1 MPKCRKRASAVA
13 AIVAAS
19 VVALA
24 APGWCQAPARAL
36 EQPPPTGE
44 VSVPDNTDG
53 AAGGAAPANRL
64 PAVPSAPKPKSAA
77 APVRSASAAPN
88 AAKEKEP
95 SDQSGDAVDS
105 PFGEFGGKSNHG
117 PININ
122 SDQLNLDYKN
132 NTVFFTGHVHAVQSG
147 SELTSN
153 TLQVKYGKDF
163 HQVQEMVADGDVRMS
178 QGQRWA
184 TGDHAVLD
192 ESKHTMVLTGSPVVH
207 DGRDQIAG
215 TMITVFLQTGK
226 SEVEHPKAVIFPREA
241 KSQDNSG
248 GQSGA
253 GATADTGSAT
263 AADPAGDK

>member
-1 MPKCRKRASAVA
+1 MPKCRERTAAVA
-13 AIVAAS
+13 AIVAAA
-19 VVALA
+19 VALA
-24 APGWCQAPARAL
+24 AAGWSQAPAQAA

-44 VSVPDNTDG
+44 VSVPDNTHG
-53 AAGGAAPANRL
+53 GVGGAAPANRL
-64 PAVPSAPKPKSAA
+64 PAAPSASKSPA
-77 APVRSASAAPN
+77 APVRSASATPN
-88 AAKEKEP
+88 TARTKAS

-105 PFGEFGGKSNHG
+105 PFGGFGGKSNHG

-132 NTVFFTGHVHAVQSG
+132 NTVLFTGHVHAVQSG

-163 HQVQEMVADGDVRMS
+163 HQVQEMIADGNVRMS

-192 ESKHTMVLTGSPVVH
+192 ESKHTMVLTGNPVVH

-215 TMITVFLQTGK
+215 TVITVFLQTGK

-248 GQSGA
+248 GESGA
-253 GATADTGSAT
+253 GATADKGSAT

>member
-1 MPKCRKRASAVA
+1 MA
-13 AIVAAS
+13 AA
-19 VVALA
+19 VALA
-24 APGWCQAPARAL
+24 APGWCQTPARAL

-44 VSVPDNTDG
+44 VSVPDNTH
-53 AAGGAAPANRL
+53 GGVASANRL
-64 PAVPSAPKPKSAA
+64 PAVTSAPKSLA
-77 APVRSASAAPN
+77 APVRSASATPN
-88 AAKEKEP
+88 AARAKES

-105 PFGEFGGKSNHG
+105 PFGGFGGKSNHG

-153 TLQVKYGKDF
+153 TLRVKYGKDF
-163 HQVQEMVADGDVRMS
+163 HQVQEMVADGNVRMS

-241 KSQDNSG
+241 KSQDNSS

-253 GATADTGSAT
+253 GATADKGSAT
-263 AADPAGDK
+263 AADPASDK